1 MSVEN
6 TRMCALKKLMEYDFT
21 LYDLAL
27 YLDTHP
33 FDEDAL
39 DVYQELKKEALKLR
53 DSYEHKFGPLTKDNA
68 ATECEWKWINNP
80 WPWERMV

>member
-6 TRMCALKKLMEYDFT
+6 NRMCALKKLMEYDFT

-33 FDEDAL
+33 FDQDAL
-39 DVYQELKKEALKLR
+39 DMYQELSEEAMKLR
-53 DSYEHKFGPLTKDNA
+53 DNYECKNGLTIHGRGKGWCRICGDMIKN
-68 ATECEWKWINNP
+68 CNILLI
-80 WPWERMV
+80 

>member
-39 DVYQELKKEALKLR
+39 EVYQDLSKEAIKLR
-53 DSYEHKFGPLTKDNA
+53 ENYEAKYGPLMQKEA
-68 ATECEWKWINNP
+68 ACDCEWKWINNP